1 MRKLFMMSNQ
11 QLPKISLA
19 EPYGVLSAALVIICH
34 FSDTLLYAV
43 NRGLTE
49 LYGDHWQRK
58 LQNDG
63 LLPHDFNS
71 RDPQAVLKELAR
83 NGSSQF
89 RLPLNTQISRED
101 LLFFYNGLDDLLGER
116 NAWVHR
122 QLSESLDELQDL
134 ATTSTN
140 LLKVCKK
147 EFNYSDWILELLDTM
162 KSPGEISVEVKTEDH
177 VVSTKVNEGEESKLE
192 QVQRVKLSIG
202 DAVTARFLTHSY
214 VVGENGDVLDRV
226 TGVRLSQFN
235 SDYQKS
241 LKETLMNL
249 KIGSRLRLTSEGQLC
264 SFFED
269 HWGYLAEIS
278 ATEWF
283 PNHLK

>member
-1 MRKLFMMSNQ
+1 MMSNQ

-34 FSDTLLYAV
+34 FSDTLLSAV
-43 NRGLTE
+43 NMGLTD
-49 LYGDHWQRK
+49 LYGHHWQRK

-63 LLPHDFNS
+63 LLPNDFNS

-89 RLPLNTQISRED
+89 RLPLNTQISREN

-122 QLSESLDELQDL
+122 QLSESIDELQDL

-147 EFNYSDWILELLDTM
+147 EFNYSDWILELLHTM
-162 KSPGEISVEVKTEDH
+162 KSSEEISPEVKAEEN

-249 KIGSRLRLTSEGQLC
+249 KLGSRLRLTSEGQLC